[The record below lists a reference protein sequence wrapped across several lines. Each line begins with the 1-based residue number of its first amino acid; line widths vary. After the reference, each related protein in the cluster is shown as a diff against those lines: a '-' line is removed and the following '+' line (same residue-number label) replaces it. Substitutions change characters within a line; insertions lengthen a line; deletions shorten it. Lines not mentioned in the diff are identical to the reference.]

1 VALTV
6 LEHLTDEEPGCATLV
21 SVKTSRKAHLVGKAK
36 FWLSENLLIEKV
48 GEETLVMHADS
59 LESLRLTGEAAKIV
73 EELQQNGRSSLPQSD
88 AAAELLS
95 AGILKTEQPSGL
107 TRRSLLKSGAIGVGA
122 GVATLALP
130 TAAYASSVSYVE
142 VTGVWVPRGGSGAK
156 FLNND
161 YAWPDALGSS
171 PTGTAPSAL
180 TIVSLAGLT
189 TPYTVPLRTYDA
201 DGEDYVDWD
210 DTTDNFDGLFAGT
223 AVGTFSWGGVDYR
236 MTFSPGG

>member
-1 VALTV
+1 MEKAL
-6 LEHLTDEEPGCATLV
+6 
-21 SVKTSRKAHLVGKAK
+21 
-36 FWLSENLLIEKV
+36 FWLADNLLIEKV

-59 LESLRLTGEAAKIV
+59 LDSMRITGEAAKIV
-73 EELQQNGRSSLPQSD
+73 QELQEQGRSSLVQSD
-88 AAAELLS
+88 ATASLLS

-142 VTGVWVPRGGSGAK
+142 VTGEWAPNLAPPGAA
-156 FLNND
+156 FYNAVD
-161 YAWPDALGSS
+161 DWPDDLGAD

-180 TIVSLAGLT
+180 TIVSLAGVA
-189 TPYTVPLRTYDA
+189 TPFTVPVTDYDTTGIAGA
-201 DGEDYVDWD
+201 DFVVWD
-210 DTTDNFDGLFAGT
+210 DTTRDFTGLGAGT

-236 MTFSPGG
+236 MTFSPEP